1 MFDSNRNNPA
11 IRLEG
16 PFFGTVLGGRQS
28 GVTRLLLP
36 VDATEK
42 SRLGLQHIGTLRR
55 AGQPVEVCLLN
66 VEDTARNLEVVSCM
80 TREEM
85 DEFHHERAQFILSDA
100 AKVLVD
106 LGIPHQAF
114 FCIGDI
120 AEAINFA
127 ARHLE
132 CDAVILP
139 EPHPAWQHLFCEDHV
154 RDLLEKPGH
163 AQIILVDGSGRV
175 TETETTRVA

>member
-1 MFDSNRNNPA
+1 MFDLNRNNPA
-11 IRLEG
+11 IKLEG
-16 PFFGTVLGGRQS
+16 PLFGTALGGRQA

-42 SRLGLQHIGTLRR
+42 SRLALHYIGTLQR
-55 AGQPVEVCLLN
+55 AGQAVEVCLLN
-66 VEDTARNLEVVSCM
+66 VEDPVRNLEVVSCM

-85 DEFHHERAQFILSDA
+85 DEFHHERARFILSDA
-100 AKVLVD
+100 AKPLVD
-106 LGIPHQAF
+106 LGTPHHAF

-132 CDAVILP
+132 CDAVVLP
-139 EPHPAWQHLFCEDHV
+139 GPHPAWQHLFCEDHV
-154 RDLLEKPGH
+154 RDLLGKAGH
-163 AQIILVDGSGRV
+163 VPVILVDESGHV
-175 TETETTRVA
+175 IEAETTRAA